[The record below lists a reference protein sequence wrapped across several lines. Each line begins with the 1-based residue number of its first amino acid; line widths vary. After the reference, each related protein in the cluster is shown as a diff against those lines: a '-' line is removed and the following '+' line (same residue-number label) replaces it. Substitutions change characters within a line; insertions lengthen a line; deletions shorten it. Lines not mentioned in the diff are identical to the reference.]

1 VLGMHA
7 SYDGAMAV
15 AGGTGG
21 DDSLDNVADRI
32 VARHL
37 EDQPGAM
44 IAAMS
49 EFRDTTGASLL
60 DAREA
65 IARAYERRSRL
76 TGGTGE

>member
-1 VLGMHA
+1 MHP

-15 AGGTGG
+15 ANGTRG
-21 DDSLDNVADRI
+21 DESLDDVADRI

-37 EDQPGAM
+37 EDQLGAV

-49 EFRDTTGASLL
+49 AFREATGASLL

-76 TGGTGE
+76 TGGTGQ